1 MSRAGGILKPDAFV
15 RAVPQGQR
23 LLGLDV
29 GTKTIGL
36 AVSDPGWTIASPL
49 ETIRR
54 RRSKQDVAR
63 LRTII
68 DEWRIAGL
76 VCGLPL
82 VEPGGDGRRAQG
94 VRQVARN
101 LVAALDLPLVF
112 EDERFS
118 TQEVERMLIEE
129 VDMSRRRRAL
139 LIDKLAARHILQGAL
154 ARLRPLAEGASRSP
168 VSDDR

>member
-1 MSRAGGILKPDAFV
+1 MSENAAILEPDAFV
-15 RAVPQGQR
+15 SAVPLGRR

-36 AVSDPGWTIASPL
+36 AVSDPDWLLASPL

-54 RRSKQDVAR
+54 RRWQEDVAR
-63 LRTII
+63 LQEII
-68 DEWRIAGL
+68 AQWRIGGL

-82 VEPGGDGRRAQG
+82 VEKGGDGRRAQG

-101 LVAALDLPLVF
+101 LVAALQLPLVF

-129 VDMSRRRRAL
+129 VDMTRRRRAL

-154 ARLRPLAEGASRSP
+154 DRLRPLSKGTSRSP
-168 VSDDR
+168 TSDDR